1 MTELLNRIVSDK
13 SYIYN
18 KIGSILKAKKLLSYI
33 IPIRHKVF
41 KSDVSE
47 RIELNWVNGKLV
59 IDTKRANYSYGNL
72 QKILRKGL
80 QIIGFEQIK
89 SMKNILILGLG
100 GGSVAKTLVNEIG
113 FDGEI
118 IGVEYDPVMI
128 GVSKMFFELD
138 KISSLKIQQADA
150 LSYIKNNSQP
160 TDLIIVDI
168 FQDIYMPDFL
178 FTTDFINGLKNAM
191 NRNGYLLF
199 NTIVISKE
207 SGEKVDLLEKAFTQ
221 NGFNT
226 QRFNQVIGDHNSL
239 LIIQKTH

>member
-1 MTELLNRIVSDK
+1 MTELLNRIISDK

-18 KIGSILKAKKLLSYI
+18 KIDSILKVKKLLSYI

-80 QIIGFEQIK
+80 QIIGYKQIK

-138 KISSLKIQQADA
+138 KIFSLKIQQADA

-160 TDLIIVDI
+160 ADLIIVDI